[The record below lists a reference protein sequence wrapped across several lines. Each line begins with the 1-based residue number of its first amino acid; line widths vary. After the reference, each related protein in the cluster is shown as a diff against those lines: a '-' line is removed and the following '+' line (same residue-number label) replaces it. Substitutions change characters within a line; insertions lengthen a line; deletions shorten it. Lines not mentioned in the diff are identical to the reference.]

1 MLLGLQL
8 SCQHP
13 LLEGS
18 HTDHGIKKQI
28 AVTRAVKTPIQMP
41 SRNKV
46 LLLCCL
52 FPITVFDV
60 FSD

>member
-28 AVTRAVKTPIQMP
+28 AVTRAIKTPIQMP

-46 LLLCCL
+46 LLLC
-52 FPITVFDV
+52 
-60 FSD
+60 